1 MKNFKKAFTLIEIMV
16 SILIIVSVL
25 IIWFQLYS
33 LATASKIKLI
43 EQTNLEKNIFYFSE
57 KLFTLVKKWWTLDY
71 EEYFNRKVI
80 NSKFTNQSDAIE
92 SGHFKEKTWFWN
104 FWADWIIWT
113 DNFWKWFYYCLS
125 WDWEVN
131 KLWINGCWNND
142 KNTDSNAIW
151 WSSRNYS
158 WVAQRY
164 WEYSFQFIDYNSNY
178 DNDGWNIWDENSDW
192 KIIRDDDDQHK
203 WIWPEVF
210 DFWTDVKELYL
221 LSWNKRERTYIRW
234 NYFQDEYVKDPNKNC
249 SSDFEYCRGTV
260 EYLKLEWKDWWID
273 HIEWN
278 NSEYENDWVIDTW
291 VISKDFSWWETVIA
305 WWSKDSWNFWKPIFS
320 DDINISDFKVYAYP
334 NIDNSKVWNTEVED
348 ENWVITD
355 KQQQYLLSPYITISI
370 KVKPSH
376 KVKTKIKWNIKEVW
390 FNTTINLTDIF
401 SN

>member
-25 IIWFQLYS
+25 IIGFQLYS

-57 KLFTLVKKWWTLDY
+57 KLFTLVKKGGTLDY

-92 SGHFKEKTWFWN
+92 SGHFKEKTGFGN
-104 FWADWIIWT
+104 FGADGIIGT
-113 DNFWKWFYYCLS
+113 DNFGKGFYYCLS
-125 WDWEVN
+125 GDGEVN
-131 KLWINGCWNND
+131 KLGINGCWNND
-142 KNTDSNAIW
+142 KNTDSNAIGG
-151 WSSRNYS
+151 SSRNYS
-158 WVAQRY
+158 GVAQRY
-164 WEYSFQFIDYNSNY
+164 GEYSFQFIDYNSNY
-178 DNDGWNIWDENSDW
+178 DNDGGNIGDENSDG

-203 WIWPEVF
+203 GIGPEVF
-210 DFWTDVKELYL
+210 DFGTDVKELYL
-221 LSWNKRERTYIRW
+221 LSGNKRERTYIRW

-260 EYLKLEWKDWWID
+260 EYLKLEGKDWGID
-273 HIEWN
+273 HIEGN
-278 NSEYENDWVIDTW
+278 NSEYENDGVIDTW
-291 VISKDFSWWETVIA
+291 VISKDFSGGETVIA
-305 WWSKDSWNFWKPIFS
+305 GGSKDSGNFWKPIFS

-348 ENWVITD
+348 ENGVITD

-376 KVKTKIKWNIKEVW
+376 KVKTKIKGNIKEVG